1 MPDTLKPVLLFALQT
16 TVSSPVYDKQGRM
29 LGRTFSLPG
38 SNKQYFALPDC
49 PKLREHAVDS
59 IMAHVNPATPPRQ
72 VLKGMDDEGKYYD
85 MDLSLFNFVPKITA
99 APAEESGVV
108 FATRQEFE
116 HAARDYVKGATL
128 TADPSAGIKVPAL
141 PTMAE
146 IAESIHLSLREN
158 GKMTPRQLAD
168 LLEIPEANIKQAIA
182 AKKAKFKDAG
192 RGFYTA
198 KKAP

>member
-16 TVSSPVYDKQGRM
+16 TVSSPIYDKQGRM

-49 PKLREHAVDS
+49 PKAREHAVDA
-59 IMAHVNPATPPRQ
+59 IVAHSNPATPPRQ
-72 VLKGMDDEGKYYD
+72 VLKGLDDEGKYWD
-85 MDLSLFNFVPKITA
+85 MDLSLFHFAPKIKA
-99 APAEESGVV
+99 AITEQTGVA
-108 FATRQEFE
+108 FATREEFE
-116 HAARDYVKGATL
+116 QAARDYVKGTSLAADANPEAKAAT
-128 TADPSAGIKVPAL
+128 L

-146 IAESIHLSLREN
+146 IADSIQASLKEN
-158 GKMTPRQLAD
+158 GKMNPRQLSE

-182 AKKAKFKDAG
+182 AKKAKFKVDG

-198 KKAP
+198 KKAA